1 MAYEPTLDEVLNS
14 IYGPETDLTEEELA
28 QYLPEPYTAPQYTPQ
43 GGGYAPAPIGREVP
57 KGRVTTAANKSLSPT
72 ARALLDTI
80 AGDESPDYRTIYGGK
95 KVNDLS
101 WHPGVAV
108 PIRGGPNAG
117 KTSSA
122 AGRYQFLGSTWNDQ
136 AKKLGLQDFSPES
149 QDLAAWNLALESY
162 GPSLEADLQS
172 GDPNKVAAVGRALR
186 KVWTSLPGGIEQ
198 GAQASKFASRYFS
211 NLGAESGSPQTTPQ
225 TAPQESPY
233 QTIKLSDGTTVDVE
247 PGADL
252 TKLAEVLKTNGIEAE
267 PLRQVSLP
275 DGSFVDAPLSYSDE
289 QVLQGM
295 RKLAPDAF
303 GEQPKDESDKKGVLP
318 AMISGAESAFGS
330 MARGAGAATEKAG
343 QYFESPLLQGAGR
356 AAAEE
361 GREWQ
366 QKAAERYQ
374 ELTPEEAKQIG
385 MWGTVRKE
393 FVEPLASGVG
403 SIGATL
409 PAFMIPGVGMAA
421 GVGAIG
427 AQEIGGELA
436 EQERMGQTPDV
447 TKTLGPAAVSTAVN
461 VAGMRFLG
469 PLKGLLGEFASP
481 SAQAYIKDI
490 VAKEGVDAASKAIGS
505 RLSNIAKET
514 GLNVVGV
521 GTGEVASRIAE
532 RVASDQPINTPEALA
547 EYEDV
552 FLKSAPLGVV
562 SGGLS
567 GAGRYAAKKGT
578 VEEAQLAQRQAE
590 LEAQRA
596 AEAEQAEVVESEA
609 AKKQAAEIADLE
621 RKAGIGV
628 GVRPSEEPAVAS
640 NIPPV
645 DTTVPPVEPQ
655 EPPAQPTIPTEELPT
670 ASVPPTAPAAPTVE
684 VASEEIPEPTVRQ
697 PEPKHWAE
705 DTLGLPPKAGVV
717 KKIKAAGLEV
727 DNPADHEAITDIL
740 NKSTARIAPEAYTR
754 LEERMSAVAPKP
766 EITTP
771 EVPSAQRVQEPA
783 EVDVGG
789 KPQPE
794 IRQEGRGTPEGGEGV
809 RVSRPEV
816 RQVEEIKIPEGI
828 KVEALPNNRF
838 RITGVDLD
846 AAQQTLISAKIPKG
860 SRNEE
865 LGGLEFNNKVRDKVL
880 GALQPQ
886 AEAIEVE
893 AVKAPKA
900 EAPKVEAPEV
910 ETVEVEAVKPL
921 TGTIPTLAT
930 LRTRLKDS
938 PAYKQIS
945 KTEGAPAAKKW
956 LDNAVIKTASQ
967 ALQIAETNPRFSEEQ
982 RLQVRKVYG
991 PTAARLSEA
1000 PKVEATEA
1008 PAPSNIKPQEAVEA
1022 WDNLR
1027 TADQPDFASLSKPA
1041 QKLWKDEYRAY
1052 EGMVDKDAVA
1062 DVVKFDAGEKETV
1075 APRVVEVEEAPKK
1088 EAVPSWEKPEVQI
1101 RRMGPAPSW
1110 TTPEALVRRMGPAP
1124 AWEKPEATT
1133 RRMGPAPKW
1142 EKPETAI
1149 RKMGPAPNWEKPSA
1163 ENKKTGIP
1171 DWAQGHADDLGG
1183 SVLHHKDALALVQG
1197 FSILNGRP
1205 VFAGAKGGSRTRVDI
1220 ESYTGNLFTP
1230 EEKAELV
1237 AAKKKW
1243 VEEDEKAYA
1252 ANPDGP
1258 FKKGEKFAAS
1268 ENVPKEIQEIA
1279 KRWQDM
1285 LGMGERIY
1293 LTTVGDTKTAK
1304 HAGPFAA
1311 IPSQGLNPNEFG
1323 SKRRLANG
1331 DFVIAYR
1338 PSARTSQTLE
1348 TISHEMGHALMD
1360 TRYKDASPEVR
1371 KALDADYEKW
1381 FLSTKGKTG
1390 RELVESLRAH
1400 TTGKLTGVPKGAMAD
1415 EMSQYW
1421 KSHSEWFADQVSRW
1435 ATTDKKPLGVVEQF
1449 FSKLAQAMKRFFL
1462 ANRQYLPTKNMR
1474 DWLNS
1479 LGETYVEPSKKEPGK
1494 IDTSLQQ
1501 ARAGEEVTPKESK
1514 PLVKET
1520 EPKERSALR
1529 KGMDAA
1535 ADVIKSGAWTR
1546 LETSLI
1552 DKNAALREAI
1562 KDKSTFDMNGK
1573 LRADLV
1579 GSAYDQIFNV
1589 ITAGATEGFPVFS
1602 TDGTIMIR
1610 KDDKL
1615 NPSNIL
1621 KATDKLKVKNP
1632 RAYVGFIAR
1641 VLNGEAILK
1650 EDKEIM
1656 KRIDELRDKAK
1667 KLNEYA
1673 KTQSFKEGKVAS
1685 DLAEKYTKQVDKLQD
1700 KLGEEGREKLVTADD
1715 IAEAKRRLAEHPE
1728 IQPILDDI
1736 RGLLHSLV
1744 DLWDGKLINKETANK
1759 WKENPFYIPQYASE
1773 EDLLR
1778 DPSKTVRMMGG
1789 GAKSLPNVKALKGGT
1804 HAINLFENLQRHYAF
1819 MTTAAAQNATRKT
1832 AARDMELFGAA
1843 RRTSRDDKQAIMFKE
1858 DGKEIYYRIDDPV
1871 AFDAFQAAAP
1881 LMNPLMKAAREY
1893 TKVFRAVTLINPL
1906 YWYRQLIRDPL
1917 HANVVSKTGMVTPI
1931 GATLSFVKIIAG
1943 ASKEY
1948 GELKRRGAVGAIDAL
1963 SDPARF
1969 KKISDKNPGLFKKGA
1984 DWVMR
1989 VHEAADAA
1997 TRVEVYKAAL
2007 KEAKKKGMSREDA
2020 ENYATMRAREI
2031 INFANQGRSNTLQSI
2046 RATVPF
2052 FSAQLNSLD
2061 SVARAATGKGLN
2073 RREAAEARRLFV
2085 SRALMIASYTT
2096 AYALAM
2102 QDDEDY
2108 LDSPDSVNNWLIP
2121 TGKEDSPFAM
2131 IPIPFE
2137 LGFFLKV
2144 LPELMVRL
2152 NSGTLRP
2159 SEAKKMAKEAAWSTL
2174 TPPLPFPQ
2182 LIKPLAEAAT
2192 NTDFHTGRA
2201 IVGAG
2206 QARLTPTEQTRGAS
2220 SLSIELGRSLGLS
2233 PIQIE
2238 HFGRGY
2244 LTELWTVM
2252 GLVADKFLEEG
2263 QGKPAKYPG
2272 EVPIIMGGAKGILT
2286 KPERDRDVDTFFELN
2301 QAVGAIRDTVTRAQG
2316 RGNVDTMERLMA
2328 DPENKKK
2335 FYAAPAGR
2343 EIAEEMSKVEKAID
2357 QIQNDKSLTP
2367 ERKQIAIRDR
2377 RKWYNELAS
2386 RGVKRFYSLDIEE

>member
-43 GGGYAPAPIGREVP
+43 GGGYVPQGTKGGKGASDNAQVAYNFYINKGVPPHIAAGWVGSMMQESGPNLDPNAYNPGGAYGIMQAMGPRKEAMLRAGGKGDLLKQLEFSWAEMNGPERKALERMLQAKTPAEAAIAHRKYYERPGEAEARDDKRIQYANQLFSGGYQPQQEQAQPQGQFARSPEFQPHVVGAGVSKHPISQTDPRLQQILS
-57 KGRVTTAANKSLSPT
+57 TAAQNTPFDVQFKSGYRPGDKRQHGKHNAIDVQLVDKRTGKALADYQDPKHFRDYEQFAQT
-72 ARALLDTI
+72 ARAVQQQLYPEL
-80 AGDESPDYRTIYGGK
+80 GDAFRWGGYFSGK
-95 KVNDLS
+95 KNYGALDLMHFDIGGGQGLGMLGGS
-101 WHPGVAV
+101 WE
-108 PIRGGPNAG
+108 GGLSE
-117 KTSSA
+117 K
-122 AGRYQFLGSTWNDQ
+122 Q
-136 AKKLGLQDFSPES
+136 
-149 QDLAAWNLALESY
+149 
-162 GPSLEADLQS
+162 
-172 GDPNKVAAVGRALR
+172 RALWQG
-186 KVWTSLPGGIEQ
+186 VQSQGM
-198 GAQASKFASRYFS
+198 GAQQYA
-211 NLGAESGSPQTTPQ
+211 PQ
-225 TAPQESPY
+225 TAPQQSPY
-233 QTIKLSDGTTVDVE
+233 QTVKLSDGTTVDVE

-252 TKLAEVLKTNGIEAE
+252 TKLAEVLKTNGIDAE

-303 GEQPKDESDKKGVLP
+303 GEQPKAESDKKGVLP

-374 ELTPEEAKQIG
+374 ELTPEEAKQMG

-655 EPPAQPTIPTEELPT
+655 EPAAQPTIPTEELPT

-783 EVDVGG
+783 EVDVGS

-794 IRQEGRGTPEGGEGV
+794 IRQEGRGAPEGGEGV
-809 RVSRPEV
+809 RISRPEV

-828 KVEALPNNRF
+828 KVEDLPNNRF

-846 AAQQTLISAKIPKG
+846 TAQQTLVSAKIPKG

-886 AEAIEVE
+886 AEMQAAPE
-893 AVKAPKA
+893 VKAPEVPAAPKI
-900 EAPKVEAPEV
+900 EAPKVEAP
-910 ETVEVEAVKPL
+910 K
-921 TGTIPTLAT
+921 
-930 LRTRLKDS
+930 
-938 PAYKQIS
+938 
-945 KTEGAPAAKKW
+945 
-956 LDNAVIKTASQ
+956 
-967 ALQIAETNPRFSEEQ
+967 
-982 RLQVRKVYG
+982 
-991 PTAARLSEA
+991 
-1000 PKVEATEA
+1000 
-1008 PAPSNIKPQEAVEA
+1008 PSNIKPQEAVEA

-1027 TADQPDFASLSKPA
+1027 TPEQPDFASLSKPA
-1041 QKLWKDEYRAY
+1041 QKLWKDEYKAY

-1062 DVVKFDAGEKETV
+1062 DVVKFDAGEKDMGAQPPEI
-1075 APRVVEVEEAPKK
+1075 REAR
-1088 EAVPSWEKPEVQI
+1088 VPSPDKGIRPIAVEDYADTTNARELVQRVKEKGTDADLVALTDTINKSPHLGAVGVKWVKAADKVHRDI
-1101 RRMGPAPSW
+1101 RQKFDTG
-1110 TTPEALVRRMGPAP
+1110 TTAVAAWDENGKPTIYFNSDSANLREDVPVHELVHGVTEAALQRNPEAAAELNRVSRQIYESLDSPELKQFWGEAIKDNPGEVLAYGLTSPTFRETLKQFDSNGNKLI
-1124 AWEKPEATT
+1124 EKPEAPTQAPPT
-1133 RRMGPAPKW
+1133 RLTLWDKFVDAVSRLLGLPTK
-1142 EKPETAI
+1142 
-1149 RKMGPAPNWEKPSA
+1149 RKEAFKQQLNDYL
-1163 ENKKTGIP
+1163 NKK
-1171 DWAQGHADDLGG
+1171 
-1183 SVLHHKDALALVQG
+1183 
-1197 FSILNGRP
+1197 
-1205 VFAGAKGGSRTRVDI
+1205 
-1220 ESYTGNLFTP
+1220 
-1230 EEKAELV
+1230 
-1237 AAKKKW
+1237 
-1243 VEEDEKAYA
+1243 
-1252 ANPDGP
+1252 
-1258 FKKGEKFAAS
+1258 
-1268 ENVPKEIQEIA
+1268 
-1279 KRWQDM
+1279 
-1285 LGMGERIY
+1285 
-1293 LTTVGDTKTAK
+1293 
-1304 HAGPFAA
+1304 
-1311 IPSQGLNPNEFG
+1311 
-1323 SKRRLANG
+1323 
-1331 DFVIAYR
+1331 
-1338 PSARTSQTLE
+1338 
-1348 TISHEMGHALMD
+1348 
-1360 TRYKDASPEVR
+1360 
-1371 KALDADYEKW
+1371 ADYESQVKRYNEQRP
-1381 FLSTKGKTG
+1381 LQEKLDSTFKSLL
-1390 RELVESLRAH
+1390 RE
-1400 TTGKLTGVPKGAMAD
+1400 T
-1415 EMSQYW
+1415 
-1421 KSHSEWFADQVSRW
+1421 
-1435 ATTDKKPLGVVEQF
+1435 
-1449 FSKLAQAMKRFFL
+1449 
-1462 ANRQYLPTKNMR
+1462 
-1474 DWLNS
+1474 
-1479 LGETYVEPSKKEPGK
+1479 SKKGVEIKEPTAK
-1494 IDTSLQQ
+1494 EVK
-1501 ARAGEEVTPKESK
+1501 EEVTPKEPK
-1514 PLVKET
+1514 PLVKEE
-1520 EPKERSALR
+1520 EPKERSVLR

-1579 GSAYDQIFNV
+1579 GSANDQIFNV
-1589 ITAGATEGFPVFS
+1589 ITAGTTEGFPVFS
-1602 TDGTIMIR
+1602 TDGTVMIR
-1610 KDDKL
+1610 KDQKKNL
-1615 NPSNIL
+1615 SNIT
-1621 KATDKLKVKNP
+1621 KAVDKVKVKNP
-1632 RAYVGFIAR
+1632 RVYVGEIFRALR
-1641 VLNGEAILK
+1641 GEEIIK
-1650 EDKEIM
+1650 EDAETLE
-1656 KRIDELRDKAK
+1656 RIDTLRDKAK
-1667 KLNEYA
+1667 KLNAYA
-1673 KTQSFKEGKVAS
+1673 KTQSFKEGKKAS
-1685 DLAEKYTKQVDKLQD
+1685 DLAEKYTKQADKLKD
-1700 KLGEEGREKLVTADD
+1700 KIGGEGREKLVTADD
-1715 IAEAKRRLAEHPE
+1715 IAEAKRRLEEHPE
-1728 IQPILDDI
+1728 IKKIMEDVH
-1736 RGLLHSLV
+1736 GLMKSLV
-1744 DLWDGKLINKETANK
+1744 DLWEESGLVSKDVAKEWRSKPN
-1759 WKENPFYIPQYASE
+1759 YIPLYMAQ
-1773 EDLLR
+1773 EDILR
-1778 DPSKTVRMMGG
+1778 DPNKTVRMMGG
-1789 GAKSLPNVKALKGGT
+1789 GAKSLPNVKALKGGEQ
-1804 HAINLFENLQRHYAF
+1804 AINLLENLQRHYAF

-1858 DGKEIYYRIDDPV
+1858 DGKEFYYRIYDPV
-1871 AFDAFQAAAP
+1871 ALDALQAAAP

-1893 TKVFRAVTLINPL
+1893 TKAFRAVTLVNPL

-1931 GATLSFVKIIAG
+1931 GATLSFAKIIAG

-1948 GELKRRGAVGAIDAL
+1948 GELKRRGVVGAIDSL

-1984 DWVMR
+1984 DWVMH

-2020 ENYATMRAREI
+2020 KNYATMRAREI

-2061 SVARAATGKGLN
+2061 SVLRAATGKGLN
-2073 RREAAEARRLFV
+2073 RREAAEARRLFA
-2085 SRALMIASYTT
+2085 SRLLMIASYTT
-2096 AYALAM
+2096 AYTLAM

-2108 LDSPDSVNNWLIP
+2108 INSPDALMNWLRP
-2121 TGKEDSPFAM
+2121 TGDEDAPFQM
-2131 IPIPFE
+2131 FSIPFE
-2137 LGFFLKV
+2137 LGLPAKIM
-2144 LPELMVRL
+2144 PELMVRL

-2174 TPPLPFPQ
+2174 APPLPIPQ
-2182 LIKPLAEAAT
+2182 LIKPLAEAVT
-2192 NTDFHTGRA
+2192 NTDFHTGRD

-2206 QARLTPTEQTRGAS
+2206 QARLVPTEQTRGAS
-2220 SLSIELGRSLGLS
+2220 SLSIELGRALGVS
-2233 PIQIE
+2233 PIQVE